1 MPIAGRERY
10 DQGFQSAQHGHNLVP
25 LYSPHLTGIDVKPVM
40 RTTEKPTT
48 ERVVLAQFGNGFSL
62 MRMGALGAV
71 LWMLLSQEHRQP
83 DYSELGATAR
93 RSGGICSVRR
103 SGFHT
108 EEPACALCFVNEA
121 N

>member
-1 MPIAGRERY
+1 M
-10 DQGFQSAQHGHNLVP
+10 
-25 LYSPHLTGIDVKPVM
+25 M

-71 LWMLLSQEHRQP
+71 LRMLLSQEHRQP

-93 RSGGICSVRR
+93 QGGQDEFVLCTDLVFTLRNQPE
-103 SGFHT
+103 HY
-108 EEPACALCFVNEA
+108 ALLMKPIELCLLRIKSRNKIHKCGA
-121 N
+121 IRLLLSPCG